1 MIIMA
6 VSQKEF
12 VQSKVFSANIF
23 HLTRDASREN
33 YMQQLFKNMS
43 REKKGEKKKCSE
55 MKFERIEFT
64 NF

>member
-43 REKKGEKKKCSE
+43 REKKGEREKNVL
-55 MKFERIEFT
+55 R
-64 NF
+64 